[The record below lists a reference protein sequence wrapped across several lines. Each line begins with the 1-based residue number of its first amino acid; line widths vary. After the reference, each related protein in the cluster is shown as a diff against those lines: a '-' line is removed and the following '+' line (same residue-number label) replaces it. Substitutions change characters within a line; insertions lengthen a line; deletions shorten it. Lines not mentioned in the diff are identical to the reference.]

1 MKKIAYNVLALS
13 LIATAFTAC
22 DDAKNDVI
30 DNMVYIS
37 EGAGGDPTSEI
48 VLGKAG
54 EKAATKINV
63 RMAQKAHSDTKIK
76 LALDPATLDAY
87 NKRNDTEYSVIPAE
101 YISFQPEVTIPAGSA
116 MTEVE
121 IEITSFNGEAGVDYA
136 APLKV
141 TGADGVDVSAG
152 SSSLIITLGKTL
164 VQKTPKFYHDNA
176 MSMTWETPVALQNL
190 TLEWWARV
198 QNRNGNGGFSINNQ
212 ALFAF
217 QSNPSVELYVRFG
230 DIVYADPSGNNLYNF
245 LQIKTMGIDANYD
258 SGDPNNKP
266 LKWGEWIHFAH
277 TYNGATG
284 EVVLYVNGIEANRAN
299 GPAGT
304 VFNFTGLTMCGSGSQ
319 YFYDYIEMAQVRLW
333 NTTRSAAQIEKFMK
347 KEVKYNDP
355 NLVFYLP
362 MNEGEGSTLH
372 DVTGNGHDVV
382 IGSAD
387 NGGNNQAYG
396 WTEYTFE

>member
-13 LIATAFTAC
+13 LAALAFTAC

-37 EGAGGDPTSEI
+37 EGAGSDPTSE
-48 VLGKAG
+48 VVVGKAG
-54 EKAATKINV
+54 EKATTKINV
-63 RMAQKAHSDTKIK
+63 RMAQKAHADTKVK
-76 LALDPATLDAY
+76 LALDAATLDAY
-87 NKRNDTEYSVIPAE
+87 NKRNETEYVVVPNQYVSFPA
-101 YISFQPEVTIPAGSA
+101 EVTIPAGSA
-116 MTEVE
+116 STEVE
-121 IEITSFNGEAGVDYA
+121 IEITSFDGEAGVDYA
-136 APLKV
+136 APVKV
-141 TGADGVDVSAG
+141 TAADGVSVSAG

-164 VQKTPKFYHDNA
+164 VQKAPKFYYDNA
-176 MSMTWETPVALQNL
+176 MKMNWETPVALQNL

-198 QNRNGNGGFSINNQ
+198 VNTSGNGGFSKNNQ

-217 QSNPSVELYVRFG
+217 ESDPFVELYVRFG
-230 DIVYADPSGNNLYNF
+230 DIVYVDPDGRDLYNF

-258 SGDPNNKP
+258 SGNPNDKP

-277 TYNGATG
+277 TFNGATG
-284 EVVLYVNGIEANRAN
+284 EVVLYVNGVEANRKN

-304 VFNFTGLTMCGSGSQ
+304 VFNFTGLTMCASGSDW
-319 YFYDYIEMAQVRLW
+319 FHDYIEMAQVRLW
-333 NTTRSAAQIEKFMK
+333 STTRTASQIEKFMK
-347 KEVKYNDP
+347 KEVKYTDP

-362 MNEGEGSTLH
+362 MNEGEGETLH
-372 DVTGNGHDVV
+372 DVTGNGHDVT

-387 NGGNNQAYG
+387 NGSNHQAHG

>member
-1 MKKIAYNVLALS
+1 MKNIASKVLALGFVALS
-13 LIATAFTAC
+13 FTAC
-22 DDAKNDVI
+22 DDAKNNVI

-37 EGAGGDPTSEI
+37 EAATESSSEVVI
-48 VLGKAG
+48 GKAG
-54 EKAATKINV
+54 EKSTTNLSV
-63 RMAQKAHSDTKIK
+63 RMAQKAIADTKVR
-76 LALDPATLDAY
+76 LALAPAVLEAY
-87 NKRNDTEYSVIPAE
+87 NKRNDTEYAIIPE
-101 YISFQPEVTIPAGSA
+101 QYISFPAEVTIPAGSA

-121 IEITSFNGEAGVDYA
+121 IEVTSFDGEAGVDYA
-136 APLKV
+136 APIQL
-141 TGADGVDVSAG
+141 TGADGIQVSPG
-152 SSSLIITLGKTL
+152 SGSYIVTLGKTL
-164 VQKTPKFYHDNA
+164 TQTAPKFFYDNA
-176 MSMTWETPVALQNL
+176 MKMDWDGTEELSNL

-198 QNRNGNGGFSINNQ
+198 ENRAGNGGFSVNNQ

-217 QSNPSVELYVRFG
+217 QSTLELYVRFG
-230 DIVYADPSGNNLYNF
+230 DIVYADANGRNLYNF

-277 TYNGATG
+277 TFDGATG
-284 EVVLYVNGIEANRAN
+284 EVILYVNGVEVNRNN
-299 GPAGT
+299 GGAGKK
-304 VFNFTGLTMCGSGSQ
+304 FDLKGLTMCGSGST
-319 YFYDYIEMAQVRLW
+319 YFRDYIEMAQVRLW
-333 NTTRSAAQIEKFMK
+333 RTTRTASQIAKFMK

-362 MNEGEGSTLH
+362 MNEGSGSVLN
-372 DVTGNGHDVV
+372 DVTGNGHNVT